1 MQRGQPVCGLHI
13 RALRI
18 GNGRASF
25 EIFFFLLS
33 LLVKNLCGIGVK
45 VIEFGAVEKVA
56 LRTGFYKER
65 LQ

>member
-45 VIEFGAVEKVA
+45 VIEFGAV
-56 LRTGFYKER
+56 
-65 LQ
+65 